1 MQFQYRALKLG
12 YQANYILLV
21 SYENELLELI
31 SMDNVSP
38 RSLYWFIKIH
48 GDLLECYTR
57 RQFISFY

>member
-1 MQFQYRALKLG
+1 MQFQYRALKLE
-12 YQANYILLV
+12 YQANYTLLV

-31 SMDNVSP
+31 AMDNASP